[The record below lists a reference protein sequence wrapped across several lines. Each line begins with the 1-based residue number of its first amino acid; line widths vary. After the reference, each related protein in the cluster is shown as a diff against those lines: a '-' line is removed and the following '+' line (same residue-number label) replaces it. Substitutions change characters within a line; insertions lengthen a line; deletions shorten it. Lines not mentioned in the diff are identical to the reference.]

1 MRAVAIKKSISN
13 VCIGLA
19 RGVGGGRVCVLLK
32 VLWWGLRRGVYTR
45 RYGIYKEGSIRDGI

>member
-32 VLWWGLRRGVYTR
+32 VLWWDR
-45 RYGIYKEGSIRDGI
+45 SS